1 MQPAASWQWENQV
14 NRRSKSA
21 LAAASLAAL
30 LALSLPV
37 PGAAQ
42 SQVEPEPGERERAEE
57 LAREGMERIM
67 RALEMLMQS
76 IPQYEL
82 PEIND
87 NGDIIIRR
95 RQPPEGGETQP
106 PEPEPDS
113 ADT

>member
-1 MQPAASWQWENQV
+1 V
-14 NRRSKSA
+14 NRRSRPT

-42 SQVEPEPGERERAEE
+42 GQSDRERAEE

-67 RALEMLMQS
+67 RALETLMQS

-95 RQPPEGGETQP
+95 RRPPEGGDMQP

-113 ADT
+113 TDT